1 MRNSFNP
8 SRRKQKLETLRL
20 LFVVFFA
27 VFSVAAW
34 WDGKKEK
41 ENEKGNEKENE
52 KVVLSQPA
60 NQPLTHEGIQ
70 VKTVSIQKPPP
81 LPKGLSEAQMQLIKK
96 QSERQREEVARIQSE
111 LKEIINRTQYL
122 QNQVK
127 DNRFEIQ
134 NILERTRIHER
145 ILKNIT
151 VPRPIQSKQQIDA
164 EEIVRMEKLRLIA
177 VQARETQAQLRTIQ
191 QARPLK
197 TTQLAPS
204 DTKTSKT
211 S

>member
-1 MRNSFNP
+1 MKNSFNP
-8 SRRKQKLETLRL
+8 SKRKQKLEALRL
-20 LFVVFFA
+20 IFVVFFA

-34 WDGKKEK
+34 WGGKKEK
-41 ENEKGNEKENE
+41 EDE
-52 KVVLSQPA
+52 KVVLSEPTHP
-60 NQPLTHEGIQ
+60 PLTHEGIQ
-70 VKTVSIQKPPP
+70 VKTVSTQKPPP
-81 LPKGLSEAQMQLIKK
+81 LPKGPSEAQMQLLK
-96 QSERQREEVARIQSE
+96 QSDRQREEVARIQSE

-127 DNRFEIQ
+127 DNRSEIR
-134 NILERTRIHER
+134 NILERARIHER

-151 VPRPIQSKQQIDA
+151 VPHPIQSRQQIDA

-204 DTKTSKT
+204 ETKTSKT